1 MKTIKRRAPLTS
13 GWQVVQ
19 NTRPINVHQD
29 YHPLTQ
35 FGSPRVSLPVIV
47 GTCRNEWLNRL
58 NRPDIN
64 KSVAFGSGK
73 SGHVASFSEICL
85 FDTRCINVPKEQNIL
100 PVWRSRCNYSIIIV
114 HSGFMVQQPSR
125 VQPLPRSSM
134 LLMWC
139 PFRSFLRINLKISL
153 LRAPRRTLSD
163 AAASGL
169 GHPWFFGTI
178 GTKKIETF

>member
-29 YHPLTQ
+29 YHPFTQ
-35 FGSPRVSLPVIV
+35 FGSLRVSMPVIV

-100 PVWRSRCNYSIIIV
+100 PVWRSRCIQLSSYIWASWFNNPVAFSHSLGLQCCWCGA
-114 HSGFMVQQPSR
+114 HSGASSESTR
-125 VQPLPRSSM
+125 RSLCCARRDALCQM
-134 LLMWC
+134 Q
-139 PFRSFLRINLKISL
+139 LRQVWV
-153 LRAPRRTLSD
+153 THGF
-163 AAASGL
+163 SG
-169 GHPWFFGTI
+169 P
-178 GTKKIETF
+178 